1 LEVQE
6 MKMVKSLLL
15 GTAAGLVAMSGAQ
28 AADLPVKAKPVQ
40 YVKICSLYGAGFY
53 YIPGTD
59 TCIKIGGFVRTEM
72 NFNAGGSFSF
82 LNGNLDNPHRVDT
95 TWRSR
100 AVVTFDVRSQTEYGT
115 LRSYMAGGYQWDN
128 GAGSGV
134 QSGPVANG
142 AAAGVVSGTLNTS
155 LNIYRGFI
163 QWAGF
168 TAGRSKSFFDVFDTP
183 VYSNTTN
190 VWTSDTGGTGINLLG
205 YTAQFGNGFSATIA
219 AEDGNHRRAC
229 GGGAISNCNTGI
241 AGTATGMYAGVS
253 FPDVVANLRIDQ
265 AWGSAQVMGAVHYI
279 EAVLG
284 GGGAPTNTS
293 IDEIGWAV
301 GAGLH
306 LNLPMLGARDTFT
319 TQVTYAEGAMHY
331 VGSGLGAGNTAK
343 TLSAG
348 GGGTLG
354 IAERANGPVFDAV
367 FTGGSL
373 DLTTGWSLGAGIQH
387 YWTPTLRT
395 SLYGFYGE
403 IEYSAAAT
411 APGVRGDWS
420 MWQIGSRTV
429 WNPVT
434 NLDLSVDILY
444 NSIDGVTGAGGIA
457 DNTVSSLQ
465 GMVRAQ
471 RNFYP

>member
-1 LEVQE
+1 

-59 TCIKIGGFVRTEM
+59 TCIKIGGFVRTEL

-82 LNGNLDNPHRVDT
+82 LNGNLDDPARNDVL
-95 TWRSR
+95 WRSR

-134 QSGPVANG
+134 QGNVA
-142 AAAGVVSGTLNTS
+142 GTAPNNS

-190 VWTSDTGGTGINLLG
+190 IWTSDTGGTGINLLG

-219 AEDGNHRRAC
+219 IEDGAHRRIS
-229 GGGAISNCNTGI
+229 GGGAIFSPNAGI
-241 AGTATGMYAGVS
+241 AGGTTYAGVS
-253 FPDVVANLRIDQ
+253 WPDAVANLRIDQ
-265 AWGSAQVMGAVHYI
+265 SWGSAQIMGALHYV
-279 EAVLG
+279 EAITPAG
-284 GGGAPTNTS
+284 GST
-293 IDEIGWAV
+293 DEIGWAV

-306 LNLPMLGARDTFT
+306 LNLPFLGARDTFT
-319 TQVTYAEGAMHY
+319 AQVTYAEGAMHY
-331 VGSGLGAGNTAK
+331 VGSGIGAGVGAK
-343 TLSAG
+343 TLSSGFPVVTEVAQ
-348 GGGTLG
+348 
-354 IAERANGPVFDAV
+354 GPGFDATL
-367 FTGGSL
+367 TGAASL
-373 DLTTGWSLGAGIQH
+373 SLTTGWSVGAGFQH

-403 IEYSAAAT
+403 LDYSSGGVSLAAC
-411 APGVRGDWS
+411 GVASCDWS

-444 NSIDGVTGAGGIA
+444 NSIDGANGFGGVA
-457 DNTVSSLQ
+457 DNKVSSLQ

>member
-1 LEVQE
+1 

-72 NFNAGGSFSF
+72 NFNAGGSFSV
-82 LNGNLDNPHRVDT
+82 LRGDLDSPARNDL

-134 QSGPVANG
+134 SGT
-142 AAAGVVSGTLNTS
+142 AAGLVNGNS

-168 TAGRSKSFFDVFDTP
+168 TAGRSKSFFDVWDTP

-190 VWTSDTGGTGINLLG
+190 VLTSDSGGTGINLLG
-205 YTAQFGNGFSATIA
+205 YTAQFGNGFSATISL
-219 AEDGNHRRAC
+219 EDGAHRRIS
-229 GGGAISNCNTGI
+229 GGGAVVSPI
-241 AGTATGMYAGVS
+241 AGIGGTTYAGVS
-253 FPDVVANLRIDQ
+253 WPDAVANLRVDQ
-265 AWGSAQVMGAVHYI
+265 AWGSAQVMGALHYV
-279 EAVLG
+279 EAIN
-284 GGGAPTNTS
+284 GAGTGTV
-293 IDEIGWAV
+293 DEIGWAV
-301 GAGLH
+301 GAGLT
-306 LNLPMLGARDTFT
+306 LNLPFLGARDTFT
-319 TQVTYAEGAMHY
+319 TQITYAEGAMHY
-331 VGSGLGAGNTAK
+331 VGSGLGVAGMTA
-343 TLSAG
+343 TEGFPA
-348 GGGTLG
+348 TRF
-354 IAERANGPVFDAV
+354 AFAPAFDATLV
-367 FTGGSL
+367 GVGNSL
-373 DLTTGWSLGAGIQH
+373 DLTTGWSIGAGIQH

-403 IEYSAAAT
+403 LEYTAAAS
-411 APGVRGDWS
+411 AVLAGPCGGAASCDWS

-444 NSIDGVTGAGGIA
+444 NHVEGANGGGGTTNNDIGW
-457 DNTVSSLQ
+457 LQ

-471 RNFYP
+471 RNFFP

>member
-1 LEVQE
+1 

-40 YVKICSLYGAGFY
+40 YVKICSLYGAGFW

-59 TCIKIGGFVRTEM
+59 TCMKIGGFVRTELD
-72 NFNAGGSFSF
+72 FNAGGSFSV
-82 LNGNLDNPHRVDT
+82 LRGNLDDPARNDVL
-95 TWRSR
+95 WRSR

-134 QSGPVANG
+134 NESVTG
-142 AAAGVVSGTLNTS
+142 AHNNS

-168 TAGRSKSFFDVFDTP
+168 TAGRSKSFFDVWDTP

-190 VWTSDTGGTGINLLG
+190 VWSSDTGGTGINLLG
-205 YTAQFGNGFSATIA
+205 YTAQFGNGFSATISL
-219 AEDGNHRRAC
+219 EDGAHRRIS
-229 GGGAISNCNTGI
+229 GGGANFSPIAGI
-241 AGTATGMYAGVS
+241 ANTTYAGVS
-253 FPDVVANLRIDQ
+253 WPDAVANLRLDQ
-265 AWGSAQVMGAVHYI
+265 AWGSAQIMGALHYV
-279 EAVLG
+279 EALTPAA
-284 GGGAPTNTS
+284 APLHTGST
-293 IDEIGWAV
+293 DEIGWAI
-301 GAGLH
+301 GAGIH
-306 LNLPMLGARDTFT
+306 LNLPFLGARDSFT
-319 TQVTYAEGAMHY
+319 AQVTYAEGAMHY
-331 VGSGLGAGNTAK
+331 VGSGIGA
-343 TLSAG
+343 AG
-348 GGGTLG
+348 VVMSQGF
-354 IAERANGPVFDAV
+354 PVVSSLAQTPAFDAV
-367 FTGGSL
+367 LTAPGSL
-373 DLTTGWSLGAGIQH
+373 SMTTGWSLAAGIQH

-403 IEYSAAAT
+403 LEYSAAASAAIPVAACAT
-411 APGVRGDWS
+411 FSCDWS

-434 NLDLSVDILY
+434 NLDLSVDIMY
-444 NSIDGVTGAGGIA
+444 NHVNGVSGGGGPGVDSDIGW
-457 DNTVSSLQ
+457 LQ

>member
-1 LEVQE
+1 

-59 TCIKIGGFVRTEM
+59 TCIKIGGFVRSEM
-72 NFNAGGSFSF
+72 NFNAGGSFSV
-82 LNGNLDNPHRVDT
+82 LRGNLDDPARNDLL
-95 TWRSR
+95 WRSR

-134 QSGPVANG
+134 QQSV
-142 AAAGVVSGTLNTS
+142 AGVPGNNS

-168 TAGRSKSFFDVFDTP
+168 TAGRSVSFFDVFSTP
-183 VYSNTTN
+183 TYSNTTN
-190 VWTSDTGGTGINLLG
+190 VWTSDSGGTGINLLG
-205 YTAQFGNGFSATIA
+205 YTAQFGNGFSATISL
-219 AEDGNHRRAC
+219 EDGAHRRIS
-229 GGGAISNCNTGI
+229 GGGAIFSPTAGI
-241 AGTATGMYAGVS
+241 AGTTYAGVS
-253 FPDVVANLRIDQ
+253 WPDAVANLRVDQ
-265 AWGSAQVMGAVHYI
+265 SWGSAQIMGALHYV
-279 EAVLG
+279 EALNGLG
-284 GGGAPTNTS
+284 GTT
-293 IDEIGWAV
+293 DEIGWAV
-301 GAGLH
+301 GAGLN
-306 LNLPMLGARDTFT
+306 LNLPMLGARDTFSV
-319 TQVTYAEGAMHY
+319 QVAYAEGAMHY
-331 VGSGLGAGNTAK
+331 VGSGIGAGAGAMTMATGFPGVTA
-343 TLSAG
+343 LAVG
-348 GGGTLG
+348 VG
-354 IAERANGPVFDAV
+354 FDAAL
-367 FTGGSL
+367 TGPNSL
-373 DLTTGWSLGAGIQH
+373 SLTTGWSVGAGFQH

-395 SLYGFYGE
+395 SLYGFYGDLD
-403 IEYSAAAT
+403 YSAAASPI
-411 APGVRGDWS
+411 ACALASCDWS

-444 NSIDGVTGAGGIA
+444 NNVDGARIAGADTEIGW
-457 DNTVSSLQ
+457 LQ